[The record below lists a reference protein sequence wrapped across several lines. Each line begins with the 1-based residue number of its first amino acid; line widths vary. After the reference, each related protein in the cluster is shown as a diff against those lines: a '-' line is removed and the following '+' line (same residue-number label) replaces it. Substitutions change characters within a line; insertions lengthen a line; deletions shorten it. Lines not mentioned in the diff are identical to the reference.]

1 MLKTMVRASAL
12 ACLFATSAFAQQA
25 SSSVEAHYA
34 RYRAAIEAGDT
45 QSAEDAASAALSAS
59 QQRDGNGGATG
70 TLAYNLALVRIDDGR
85 PAEALEAATLALQI
99 AESGSAGGLDPLAA
113 RLVFGQAQLAASP
126 EQGAQTLTTAL
137 AAAAERT
144 DVDERA
150 FRAAAA
156 LGFWAF
162 EHEQF
167 ALARTSWTHAVAHV
181 RGQTPGDILARERAR
196 TALSVAMIAEHG
208 DNPRAAERDQAYAFL
223 SDAME
228 ALYPFAIEQAAN
240 GALTPFQL
248 AFAEAAGWRG
258 YGRAAYT
265 PREQIVQ
272 RNIRGQPVWKTYWSG
287 GSGFEAAL
295 QTSFD
300 GSVGVGVFRILLD
313 QDGRITSIDT
323 AFAMPAQE
331 FSSSVTP
338 LLARLR
344 ARRAS
349 DAQAGCVV
357 PSMTFQTMVFV
368 GRPLR

>member
-1 MLKTMVRASAL
+1 MIGTMVRASAL
-12 ACLFATSAFAQQA
+12 VCLLATSAFAQQA

-34 RYRAAIEAGDT
+34 RYRAAIEAGDA
-45 QSAEDAASAALSAS
+45 QGAEDAASAALSAS

-70 TLAYNLALVRIDDGR
+70 TLAYNLALVRIDAGR
-85 PAEALEAATLALQI
+85 PAEALEPATLALQI
-99 AESGSAGGLDPLAA
+99 AESGSASSLDPLAA

-126 EQGAQTLTTAL
+126 EQGAQSLSAAL
-137 AAAAERT
+137 AAAAERS

-156 LGFWAF
+156 LGAWAL
-162 EHEQF
+162 EHEQYG
-167 ALARTSWTHAVAHV
+167 LARASWAHAVAHV

-196 TALSVAMIAEHG
+196 TALAVAMIAEHA
-208 DNPRAAERDQAYAFL
+208 DNPRAAERDQAYAIL

-272 RNIRGQPVWKTYWSG
+272 RNVQGQSVCKTYWSG
-287 GSGFEAAL
+287 GRGFDAAL
-295 QTSFD
+295 HASFD
-300 GSVGVGVFRILLD
+300 GSIGVGVFRILLD
-313 QDGRITSIDT
+313 QDGRITSVDT
-323 AFAMPAQE
+323 AFATPAQE

-349 DAQAGCVV
+349 DAEAGCIM
-357 PSMTFQTMVFV
+357 PSMTFQTIVFV

>member
-1 MLKTMVRASAL
+1 MLKTILRASAL
-12 ACLFATSAFAQQA
+12 ACLLVTTALAQQPNT
-25 SSSVEAHYA
+25 SVEAHYA
-34 RYRAAIEAGDT
+34 RYRAAIEAGDAAV
-45 QSAEDAASAALSAS
+45 AEEAASAALSAS

-70 TLAYNLALVRIDDGR
+70 TLAYNLALVRIDAGHA
-85 PAEALEAATLALQI
+85 AEALEPATRALQI

-137 AAAAERT
+137 AAAAERP

-162 EHEQF
+162 EKEQF
-167 ALARTSWTHAVAHV
+167 ALARTAWTHAVAHI
-181 RGQTPGDILARERAR
+181 REQTPGDILARERAR
-196 TALSVAMIAEHG
+196 TALAVAMIAEHG
-208 DNPRAAERDQAYAFL
+208 DNPRAAERDQAYAIL

-228 ALYPFAIEQAAN
+228 ALYPFAIEQADD

-272 RNIRGQPVWKTYWSG
+272 RNIQGQSVCKTYWSG
-287 GSGFEAAL
+287 GRGFDAAL
-295 QTSFD
+295 QTAFD

-313 QDGRITSIDT
+313 QDGRITSVDT

-349 DAQAGCVV
+349 DAEAGCVM
-357 PSMTFQTMVFV
+357 PGMTFQTMVFV